1 MDAFWGVISPGS
13 GNFGACVRMFFETQ
27 AYTTLLPL
35 ADPTQVLLIY
45 NSGSPGCFN
54 DRSPAGKPVLLL
66 DAMWIEVVIEE
77 ADV

>member
-1 MDAFWGVISPGS
+1 
-13 GNFGACVRMFFETQ
+13 MFFETQ

-45 NSGSPGCFN
+45 NKYFHPADGSPGCFN
-54 DRSPAGKPVLLL
+54 DRSLAGKPVGYCSTGF
-66 DAMWIEVVIEE
+66 AMRIEVVIEE

>member
-1 MDAFWGVISPGS
+1 MCA
-13 GNFGACVRMFFETQ
+13 VRMFFETQ
-27 AYTTLLPL
+27 AYTTLLPV

-45 NSGSPGCFN
+45 NKYFHPAGGSPGCFN

-66 DAMWIEVVIEE
+66 DAMWIEVVIEDPE